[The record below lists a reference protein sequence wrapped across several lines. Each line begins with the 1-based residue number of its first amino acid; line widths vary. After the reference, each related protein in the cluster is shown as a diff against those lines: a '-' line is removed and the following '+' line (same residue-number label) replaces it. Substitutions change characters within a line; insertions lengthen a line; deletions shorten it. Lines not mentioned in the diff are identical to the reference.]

1 MHEAGTFAQVIGDW
15 SMSVEVDFF
24 TSWSDVRDIWCATC
38 RARFGLTAQ
47 SRFDNFD
54 EYTKRQY
61 NAKAPHITNPFGY
74 DEQPRRFLDFDVLLK
89 LRVLHQLSV
98 WTFWNA
104 DRIRDKMPE
113 KKESE
118 QLQWVSCDFLAE

>member
-1 MHEAGTFAQVIGDW
+1 
-15 SMSVEVDFF
+15 
-24 TSWSDVRDIWCATC
+24 
-38 RARFGLTAQ
+38 
-47 SRFDNFD
+47 
-54 EYTKRQY
+54 
-61 NAKAPHITNPFGY
+61 
-74 DEQPRRFLDFDVLLK
+74 LDFDVLLK

-118 QLQWVSCDFLAE
+118 QLQWVSCAFLAERKEPCPC